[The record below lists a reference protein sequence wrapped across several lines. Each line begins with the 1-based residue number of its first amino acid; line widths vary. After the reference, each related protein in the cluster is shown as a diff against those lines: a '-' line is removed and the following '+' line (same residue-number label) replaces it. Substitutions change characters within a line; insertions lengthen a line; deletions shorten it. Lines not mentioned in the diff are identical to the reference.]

1 MNIISKMIIDC
12 IWNSRADRR
21 ESLVKKVVGNYF
33 EAFKELKQDN
43 VSLKKA
49 LKDLKDLEL
58 AY

>member
-1 MNIISKMIIDC
+1 MIIDS

-21 ESLVKKVVGNYF
+21 EALVKKVVENYF

-43 VSLKKA
+43 VNLKKA

-58 AY
+58 AF